1 MVVRFGSRFPWC
13 VLLALS
19 WNTTN
24 ENPSTDKL
32 SRAINYS
39 FGLLVSMSSSMKKS
53 HELRT
58 GSTFFSTVLGMW
70 RSTCFPN
77 KIVCN
82 YYQSWKYC
90 PTNKFMCSWKLLQ
103 IWYVTHKDI
112 LILSLLS
119 SDSIEKQLHQDF
131 NNGFGFF
138 VWRCCSTKSG
148 CAIEGKGPHR
158 RSRNGRIQTMTRE
171 RLLWKLWYV
180 FKINVNFN
188 LD

>member
-1 MVVRFGSRFPWC
+1 MVV
-13 VLLALS
+13 
-19 WNTTN
+19 
-24 ENPSTDKL
+24 
-32 SRAINYS
+32 S
-39 FGLLVSMSSSMKKS
+39 FGLLVSMSSLMKRS
-53 HELRT
+53 HEMRT
-58 GSTFFSTVLGMW
+58 GSIFFSTVLGMW

-148 CAIEGKGPHR
+148 CAIEGKAE
-158 RSRNGRIQTMTRE
+158 QKRE
-171 RLLWKLWYV
+171 DPDNDEGAIAVKALVCVQNQCQLQLGLVWSP
-180 FKINVNFN
+180 NFGG
-188 LD
+188 